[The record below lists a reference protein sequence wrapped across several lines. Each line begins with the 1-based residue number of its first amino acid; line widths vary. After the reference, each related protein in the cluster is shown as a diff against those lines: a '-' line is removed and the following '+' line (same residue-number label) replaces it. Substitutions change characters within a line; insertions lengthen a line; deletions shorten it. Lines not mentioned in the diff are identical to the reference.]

1 MSGAPASLGRITGA
15 ARLGGIVG
23 NPVRHSLSPV
33 IHNAWLEAGGIDGA
47 YVAFAPEDA
56 AGFRTLVAAGRAGLI
71 AGVNVTAPFK
81 EQAFALADEVGPA
94 ARLTGSANILVFED
108 GRVRADS
115 ADPDQIAGLFNAID
129 REFGRLDVLV
139 NNAAI
144 IARQSR
150 LEDLAFERMQRIF
163 AVNSLGPMLCAQQAA
178 RRMSQ
183 RHNGRGG
190 AIINISSAAARL
202 GSPNEYVDYAASKGA
217 LESFTIGFSKEVARE
232 GIRVNCVRPG
242 HIYTEMHA
250 SGGEPGRVDRIKDTV
265 PMGRGGQPEE
275 VARAILWLAG
285 AEASYVTGTFVDV
298 TGGK

>member
-1 MSGAPASLGRITGA
+1 MSTESQAPVILITGGSRGVGA
-15 ARLGGIVG
+15 ATARLAAAQGYDVAISYVS
-23 NPVRHSLSPV
+23 N
-33 IHNAWLEAGGIDGA
+33 EA
-47 YVAFAPEDA
+47 A
-56 AGFRTLVAAGRAGLI
+56 AQAVAADVRAQGRR
-71 AGVNVTAPFK
+71 
-81 EQAFALADEVGPA
+81 ALAVC
-94 ARLTGSANILVFED
+94 
-108 GRVRADS
+108 ADS
-115 ADPDQIAGLFNAID
+115 ADPNQVVRLFAAID
-129 REFGRLDVLV
+129 GEFGRLDVLV

-150 LEDLAFERMQRIF
+150 VEDLTFERMQRIF
-163 AVNSLGPMLCAQQAA
+163 AVNAIGPMLCAQQAA
-178 RRMSQ
+178 RRMS
-183 RHNGRGG
+183 RLHNGPGG
-190 AIINISSAAARL
+190 AIINVSSGAARL

-232 GIRVNCVRPG
+232 GIRVNGVRPG

>member
-1 MSGAPASLGRITGA
+1 MTSASNAPVILITGGGRGVGAATARLAAAQGYDVAVSYASNDAA
-15 ARLGGIVG
+15 ARAV
-23 NPVRHSLSPV
+23 
-33 IHNAWLEAGGIDGA
+33 
-47 YVAFAPEDA
+47 VADVQAQGRRA
-56 AGFRTLVAAGRAGLI
+56 LV
-71 AGVNVTAPFK
+71 
-81 EQAFALADEVGPA
+81 
-94 ARLTGSANILVFED
+94 
-108 GRVRADS
+108 VRADS
-115 ADPDQIAGLFNAID
+115 ADPEQVVSLFDAVD

-150 LEDLAFERMQRIF
+150 LEDLDFARIQRIF
-163 AVNSLGPMLCAQQAA
+163 AVNSIGPMLCAQQAA

-183 RHNGRGG
+183 RHGGQGG
-190 AIINISSAAARL
+190 AIVNVSSGAARL

-250 SGGEPGRVDRIKDTV
+250 DGGEPGRVDRIKDTV

>member
-1 MSGAPASLGRITGA
+1 MATESQAPVILITGGSRGVGAATARLAAAQGYDVAISYVSNEVAARAVVADVQALGR
-15 ARLGGIVG
+15 R
-23 NPVRHSLSPV
+23 
-33 IHNAWLEAGGIDGA
+33 
-47 YVAFAPEDA
+47 
-56 AGFRTLVAAGRAGLI
+56 
-71 AGVNVTAPFK
+71 
-81 EQAFALADEVGPA
+81 ALA
-94 ARLTGSANILVFED
+94 
-108 GRVRADS
+108 VRADS
-115 ADPDQIAGLFNAID
+115 ADPQQVSHLFAAID
-129 REFGRLDVLV
+129 QAFGRLDVLV

-150 LEDLAFERMQRIF
+150 VEDLTFERMQRIF
-163 AVNSLGPMLCAQQAA
+163 AVNAIGPMLCAQQAA

-190 AIINISSAAARL
+190 AIINVSSGAARL

>member
-1 MSGAPASLGRITGA
+1 MATESQAPVILITGGSRGVGAATARLAAAQGYDVAISYASNEAAARAVVADVQALGR
-15 ARLGGIVG
+15 R
-23 NPVRHSLSPV
+23 
-33 IHNAWLEAGGIDGA
+33 
-47 YVAFAPEDA
+47 
-56 AGFRTLVAAGRAGLI
+56 
-71 AGVNVTAPFK
+71 
-81 EQAFALADEVGPA
+81 ALA
-94 ARLTGSANILVFED
+94 
-108 GRVRADS
+108 VRADS
-115 ADPDQIAGLFNAID
+115 ADPQQVTHLFAAID
-129 REFGRLDVLV
+129 QAFGRLDVLV

-150 LEDLAFERMQRIF
+150 VEDLTFERMQRVF
-163 AVNSLGPMLCAQQAA
+163 AVNAIGPMLCAQQAA

-190 AIINISSAAARL
+190 AIINVSSGAARL

-250 SGGEPGRVDRIKDTV
+250 SGGEPGRVDRVKDTV

>member
-1 MSGAPASLGRITGA
+1 MTNDAQAPVILITGGSRGVGAATARLAAAQGYDVAISYVANEAAAQAVVTDVRALGR
-15 ARLGGIVG
+15 R
-23 NPVRHSLSPV
+23 
-33 IHNAWLEAGGIDGA
+33 
-47 YVAFAPEDA
+47 
-56 AGFRTLVAAGRAGLI
+56 
-71 AGVNVTAPFK
+71 
-81 EQAFALADEVGPA
+81 ALA
-94 ARLTGSANILVFED
+94 
-108 GRVRADS
+108 VRADS

-275 VARAILWLAG
+275 V
-285 AEASYVTGTFVDV
+285 
-298 TGGK
+298 

>member
-1 MSGAPASLGRITGA
+1 MTNDAQAPVILITGGSRGVGAATARLAAAQGYDVAISYVANEAAAQAVVADVRALGR
-15 ARLGGIVG
+15 R
-23 NPVRHSLSPV
+23 
-33 IHNAWLEAGGIDGA
+33 
-47 YVAFAPEDA
+47 
-56 AGFRTLVAAGRAGLI
+56 
-71 AGVNVTAPFK
+71 
-81 EQAFALADEVGPA
+81 ALA
-94 ARLTGSANILVFED
+94 
-108 GRVRADS
+108 VRADS

-217 LESFTIGFSKEVARE
+217 LESFTIGLSKEVARE